1 MYNKHL
7 NTILTLISFIQRNI
21 FVAITAGGPG
31 GQRVNFLF
39 KLISYSSVCSE
50 RAASS
55 APCWSETHPLL
66 SLLSPSLPIPSLPS
80 SPLTFPSLLSPS
92 LLFPYLLSSLL
103 LSSHLFFSPLLSLLY
118 SLLSLFFLSLPFS
131 PFSPLLSFQQHKQ
144 LN

>member
-21 FVAITAGGPG
+21 FVAITTGGPG

-80 SPLTFPSLLSPS
+80 SPLLLPSLLSSP
-92 LLFPYLLSSLL
+92 LLSSSLI
-103 LSSHLFFSPLLSLLY
+103 SSHLFFSPLISSSLPF
-118 SLLSLFFLSLPFS
+118 STLFFLSSSFHFPSLHSLPFS
-131 PFSPLLSFQQHKQ
+131 PFSST
-144 LN
+144 NN